1 MKKMTVLIAALFS
14 LTAPVASF
22 SATDHGFMNME
33 HGGGPSSRQAMDEQ
47 CQKEC
52 AMLIRNCSQ
61 EVDSLQ
67 QRIKKLDA
75 VLKDKGASNYTR
87 DELKTL
93 EQRLQEAEETLRRL
107 EKR

>member
-1 MKKMTVLIAALFS
+1 MKKRLVIFMALSLFAIAA
-14 LTAPVASF
+14 PVLAEE
-22 SATDHGFMNME
+22 DHA
-33 HGGGPSSRQAMDEQ
+33 HGVSHYPMDEQ

-52 AMLIRNCSQ
+52 EMLIRNCSQ

-75 VLKDKGASNYTR
+75 ILKEKGATSYTR
-87 DELKTL
+87 DELKKL
-93 EQRLQEAEETLRRL
+93 EQQLQDAEETLRRL